1 MTLPDMILFVLVQ
14 INSFTYSTPCHV
26 IVATD
31 LVKEEVQVTFPSG
44 QTTVETSFGIK
55 DDDIAECPEMFDLEL
70 EILEKALGNGVI
82 AISPNTTEIT
92 IIDNDGMK

>member
-1 MTLPDMILFVLVQ
+1 MCRLTLF
-14 INSFTYSTPCHV
+14 FSTPCHV
-26 IVATD
+26 IVTSD
-31 LVKEEVQVTFPSG
+31 LNDQVVNAVFPAG

-55 DDDIAECPEMFDLEL
+55 DDKIAECPEMFDLEL
-70 EILEKALGNGVI
+70 EIPEKATGNGVL